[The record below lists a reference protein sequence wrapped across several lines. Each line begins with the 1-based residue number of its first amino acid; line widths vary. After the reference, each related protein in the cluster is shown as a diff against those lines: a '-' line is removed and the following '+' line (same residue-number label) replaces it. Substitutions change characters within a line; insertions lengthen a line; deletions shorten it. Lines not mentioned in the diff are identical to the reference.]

1 MYKRIIRL
9 EARREKNG
17 EPFFVTEELRI
28 HCEMEISLAQQL
40 TQARITIYNLSRET
54 SNDLCSGDHTAG
66 LVDTA
71 GSLRRASKVFIRL
84 YAGYADERLSTGRLP
99 QLLEGIVMNA
109 SAQRR
114 VPNHLTHLFV
124 LPLSSSFLRQTF
136 APFAATPG
144 MTLKTALTKICQ
156 LIGFSSISFDV
167 SEKLLSQS
175 VRGKTFIA
183 EPDAYQTLHQL
194 GKTYGF
200 TFSPRTSGIGFYPK
214 LRRNNSIFMQ
224 NEFNHLQKNGQPY
237 VVNPLL
243 LNGVPTAG
251 VMTITV
257 PIILDGSIFPG
268 WVIDVSQIQG
278 TRGDLTLP
286 SQGLVDYTS
295 MGEFLYYQDDIA
307 KYAVFRKYMA
317 ERVVHKLDNYSD
329 LWSTVIV
336 GIIPTVG
343 DFGGGEQRG

>member
-1 MYKRIIRL
+1 MYKRVIRL
-9 EARREKNG
+9 EARRELTG
-17 EPFFVTEELRI
+17 EPFFVTEELRV
-28 HCEMEISLAQQL
+28 HCEMEMSLAQQL
-40 TQARITIYNLSRET
+40 TQAKVTIYNLSRET
-54 SNDLCSGDHTAG
+54 SNALCYGDHEAGSVGTAE
-66 LVDTA
+66 
-71 GSLRRASKVFIRL
+71 SLRRASKVYIRL
-84 YAGYADERLSTGRLP
+84 YAGYEDERLSTGQLP

-167 SEKLLSQS
+167 SEKILSQS

-183 EPDAYQTLHQL
+183 EPDAYHILHQL

-200 TFSPRTSGIGFYPK
+200 TFSQRTSGIGFYPK

-251 VMTITV
+251 IMTITV

-278 TRGDLTLP
+278 TRGDLALP
-286 SQGLVDYTS
+286 SQGLIDYTS
-295 MGEFLYYQDDIA
+295 MGDTIYYQDDMA
-307 KYAVFRKYMA
+307 KYAVLQKYMA
-317 ERVVHKLDNYSD
+317 ERVVHKLDNYAD
-329 LWSTVIV
+329 VWSTIII

-343 DFGGGEQRG
+343 LFGNGEQRG

>member
-9 EARREKNG
+9 EARREKDG

-40 TQARITIYNLSRET
+40 TQARVTIYNLSRET

-66 LVDTA
+66 PVDTA

-84 YAGYADERLSTGRLP
+84 YAGYEDERLSTGQLP

-114 VPNHLTHLFV
+114 LPNHLTHLYV
-124 LPLSSSFLRQTF
+124 LPLSSSFMRQTF
-136 APFAATPG
+136 DPFPATSR
-144 MTLKTALTKICQ
+144 MTLREALTKICQ
-156 LIGFSSISFDV
+156 LIGFSSISFD
-167 SEKLLSQS
+167 LSDKILTQS

-183 EPDAYQTLHQL
+183 EPDAYHTLHQL

-200 TFSPRTSGIGFYPK
+200 TFAQKASGIGFYPR
-214 LRRNNSIFMQ
+214 LNDSTFMQ
-224 NEFNHLQKNGQPY
+224 NEFNHLQEGGAPY
-237 VVNPLL
+237 IVNPIL

-257 PIILDGSIFPG
+257 PIILDGRIFPG

-278 TRGDLTLP
+278 TRGDLALP
-286 SQGLVDYTS
+286 SQGLIDYTS
-295 MGEFLYYQDDIA
+295 MGKDIYYQDDMA

-317 ERVVHKLDNYSD
+317 ERVVHRLDNYSD

-343 DFGGGEQRG
+343 DFGNGEQRG

>member
-40 TQARITIYNLSRET
+40 TQAKITIYNLSRET
-54 SNDLCSGDHTAG
+54 SSDLCSGDHTAG
-66 LVDTA
+66 PVDTA

-84 YAGYADERLSTGRLP
+84 YAGHADERLSTGRLP

-109 SAQRR
+109 SAQRK

-124 LPLSSSFLRQTF
+124 LPLSSSFLRLTF

-175 VRGKTFIA
+175 VRGKSFIA

-251 VMTITV
+251 LMTITV

-278 TRGDLTLP
+278 TRGDLALP
-286 SQGLVDYTS
+286 SQGLIDYTS
-295 MGEFLYYQDDIA
+295 MGDIIYHQDDMA
-307 KYAVFRKYMA
+307 KYAVLQKYMA
-317 ERVVHKLDNYSD
+317 ERVVHKLDNYAD
-329 LWSTVIV
+329 VWSTIII
-336 GIIPTVG
+336 GTIPTVG
-343 DFGGGEQRG
+343 YFGNGEQRG